1 MVYCELMPDAKKII
15 NLENL
20 IKGYLTDI
28 ANLRDKLRAQREMM
42 KSTIE
47 GDRDFSEA
55 AAKTAE
61 LKKKETELK
70 QKLVKVEA
78 VVATKMKVEQLMT
91 ELKNVQQSLS
101 DYLNEYANLTQSTE
115 FIGPEGELHQIV
127 RTAKLVKKRA

>member
-1 MVYCELMPDAKKII
+1 MPDAKKII

-28 ANLRDKLRAQREMM
+28 ANLRDKLRAQREMI

-55 AAKTAE
+55 ATKTAE
-61 LKKKETELK
+61 LKKKETEIK